1 MALRT
6 TADPPDPAPMQTR
19 TAIAHA
25 LLALLLSAADP
36 AAGQLTDLRLPI
48 SLDADATDY
57 DGKSSMLMFRGLRL
71 TQGNMGVEA
80 DFGRASQLDFEDS
93 VWQFTGNVRI
103 DTGDGLISCESAD
116 LRFAGHQLR
125 HATITGSPATFEL
138 RRPGNEDMT
147 YAEAGRLE
155 YDFTAGIVEFEG
167 NATITEGGNRISGN
181 YLVYNIEEQ
190 RINAESGD
198 GEKVKIIYTPGTNS
212 TDPGAE
218 PDDGETAD
226 EGSEDPE
233 TGPDNGAGAT

>member
-1 MALRT
+1 
-6 TADPPDPAPMQTR
+6 MQTR
-19 TAIAHA
+19 TVLTFA
-25 LLALLLSAADP
+25 LLVLVLCAAP
-36 AAGQLTDLRLPI
+36 AGAQITDLRLPI

-57 DGKSSMLMFRGLRL
+57 DGKSSMLVFRGLRL

-80 DFGRASQLDFEDS
+80 DFGQASQLDFEDS

-103 DTGDGLISCESAD
+103 DTGDGLITCESAD

-138 RRPGNEDMT
+138 RRPGNEQMT

-155 YDFTAGIVEFEG
+155 YDFPDGIVEFEG

-198 GEKVKIIYTPGTNS
+198 GEKVKIIYTPGTN
-212 TDPGAE
+212 GA
-218 PDDGETAD
+218 DR
-226 EGSEDPE
+226 E
-233 TGPDNGAGAT
+233 TGPDNGDAAEEDEEQQESLPEDGAGAT